1 MKHIKASLK
10 RPVIRPSIVGVS
22 HELISERA
30 YTLWLHQGR
39 PENRDVEHWLQAE
52 AQSLVAKDSK

>member
-1 MKHIKASLK
+1 MKRIKSSLK
-10 RPVIRPSIVGVS
+10 RPVIKASIIGVS

-30 YTLWLHQGR
+30 YSIWLQQGR

-52 AQSLVAKDSK
+52 AQSLAARDSN

>member
-1 MKHIKASLK
+1 MKRIKDSLK
-10 RPVIRPSIVGVS
+10 KPVIRPSIIGVS

-39 PENRDVEHWLQAE
+39 PENREVENWLQAE
-52 AQSLVAKDSK
+52 AQVLAARDSK